1 MVPRQKLLLLV
12 LILVAGG
19 LCYCAGY
26 VQAYDQTVYNNLSKT
41 RDALIDQRTH
51 LEEKADG
58 IKKTISELERQ
69 LDMVNSYLR
78 DTDRSLRNI
87 EDAIKRVQ

>member
-1 MVPRQKLLLLV
+1 MPRQKLSLLV
-12 LILVAGG
+12 LIVLASS
-19 LCYCAGY
+19 LSYCAGY
-26 VQAYDQTVYNNLSKT
+26 VRAYDQTVYNNLFKT

-51 LEEKADG
+51 LEEKADE
-58 IKKTISELERQ
+58 IKKKMAELDRQ
-69 LDMVNSYLR
+69 LDVVNSYLR

>member
-1 MVPRQKLLLLV
+1 MPRQKLLLPV
-12 LILVAGG
+12 LILVVGG
-19 LCYCAGY
+19 LSYCAGY

-41 RDALIDQRTH
+41 RDALIDQRSH
-51 LEEKADG
+51 LEEKADE
-58 IKKTISELERQ
+58 IKRKMADLDRQ

-87 EDAIKRVQ
+87 EDAIRRVQ